1 MSKSGSTMTT
11 PTPMLEAGEP
21 GLPDI
26 AWLTRLANE
35 MFRSQ
40 PGSPWPSD
48 PTPTTPLG
56 GFGATT
62 PSAPMPPGSVAE
74 VPQPTAA
81 AVSVPTPGTAIPGET
96 ELRGPLGASP
106 PIAASGFGLTSS
118 SSPLPSVPTPTTPL
132 GGFGATTPSA
142 PMPPGSVAEVPQP
155 TPAAVR
161 VPTPGTAIPGETELR
176 GPLGASPPIAAG
188 GFGLTSSSS
197 PLPSVP
203 TPTTPLGGFGAT
215 TPSAPMPPGS
225 VAEVPQPTPAA
236 VRVPTPGT
244 AIPGETELRGP
255 LGASPPIAAGGF
267 GLTSSSSPLP
277 SVPTPTTPL
286 GGFGATTPSAPMP
299 PGSVAEVPQP
309 TPAAVRVPT
318 PGTAIPGET
327 ELRGPLGA
335 SPPIAA
341 GGFGLTS
348 SSSPLPSVPTPT
360 TPLGGFG
367 ATTPSAPMPP
377 GSVAEVPQPTPAA
390 VRVPTP
396 GTAIPGETELR
407 GPLGASPPIAAG
419 GFGLTSSSSPLP
431 SVPTPTTPL
440 GGFGATTPSA
450 PMPPGS
456 VAEVPQPTAA
466 AVSVPPL
473 GMAIPGETELR
484 GLLGSWPPN
493 AAGGLGLT
501 PSSSP
506 FPSVPAP
513 TTPLGGFGATTPSA
527 PMPPGSAAEVPQPTA
542 AAVSMPTPGTAIP
555 GETELRGLLGA
566 SPPIAVGGFGLT
578 SSSSPLPSVPTPTT
592 PLGGFGA
599 TTPSAPMPPGSAAEV
614 PQPTA
619 AAVSMPTPGTAI
631 PGETEL
637 RGLLGAS
644 PPIAVGGF
652 GL

>member
-74 VPQPTAA
+74 VPQPTPA

-225 VAEVPQPTPAA
+225 VAEVPQPTAAA
-236 VRVPTPGT
+236 VSVPPPGM
-244 AIPGETELRGP
+244 AVPGETELRG
-255 LGASPPIAAGGF
+255 LVGSWPPNAAGGL
-267 GLTSSSSPLP
+267 GLTPSFSPLP

-286 GGFGATTPSAPMP
+286 GGFGATTPSTPMP
-299 PGSVAEVPQP
+299 PGSA
-309 TPAAVRVPT
+309 
-318 PGTAIPGET
+318 
-327 ELRGPLGA
+327 
-335 SPPIAA
+335 
-341 GGFGLTS
+341 
-348 SSSPLPSVPTPT
+348 
-360 TPLGGFG
+360 
-367 ATTPSAPMPP
+367 
-377 GSVAEVPQPTPAA
+377 
-390 VRVPTP
+390 
-396 GTAIPGETELR
+396 
-407 GPLGASPPIAAG
+407 
-419 GFGLTSSSSPLP
+419 
-431 SVPTPTTPL
+431 
-440 GGFGATTPSA
+440 
-450 PMPPGS
+450 
-456 VAEVPQPTAA
+456 AEVPQPTAA

-506 FPSVPAP
+506 LPSVPTP

-542 AAVSMPTPGTAIP
+542 AAVSVPPLGMAIP
-555 GETELRGLLGA
+555 GETELRGLLG
-566 SPPIAVGGFGLT
+566 SWPPNAAGGLGLT
-578 SSSSPLPSVPTPTT
+578 PSSSPLPSVPTPTT

-619 AAVSMPTPGTAI
+619 AAV
-631 PGETEL
+631 
-637 RGLLGAS
+637 
-644 PPIAVGGF
+644 
-652 GL
+652 